1 MEYLFYEV
9 VNTELQ
15 FHYKRIP
22 SKALFLP
29 FFEEGYFKEQPQGVS
44 EPCQKSKIELFVKI
58 VHGNYFR
65 KKLHLRCLTGF

>member
-29 FFEEGYFKEQPQGVS
+29 FFEEGYFKEQPQGRIRTL
-44 EPCQKSKIELFVKI
+44 SKIYDRAFCE
-58 VHGNYFR
+58 NSSW
-65 KKLHLRCLTGF
+65 

>member
-1 MEYLFYEV
+1 MKLRTQNYNFTIKEF
-9 VNTELQ
+9 LQ
-15 FHYKRIP
+15 KLYFCH
-22 SKALFLP
+22 FLRRAIL
-29 FFEEGYFKEQPQGVS
+29 KNNLRGVS

>member
-29 FFEEGYFKEQPQGVS
+29 FFEEGYFKEQPQGRIRTL
-44 EPCQKSKIELFVKI
+44 SKI
-58 VHGNYFR
+58 
-65 KKLHLRCLTGF
+65 